1 VTAARRPESQEQI
14 LEAAVASLTEAD
26 IPPDEQD
33 GWLDPDV
40 DPPAELAA
48 LPDAELQELLAPAPP
63 WPAPPRSGDSPPPSA
78 SSPPTRWPWRLP

>member
-1 VTAARRPESQEQI
+1 MTAARRPESQEQI

-48 LPDAELQELLAPAPP
+48 LPDAELEELLAAAPSRPAPP
-63 WPAPPRSGDSPPPSA
+63 ACR
-78 SSPPTRWPWRLP
+78 

>member
-33 GWLDPDV
+33 GWLDPETLV
-40 DPPAELAA
+40 DQADRGPGYE
-48 LPDAELQELLAPAPP
+48 
-63 WPAPPRSGDSPPPSA
+63 R
-78 SSPPTRWPWRLP
+78 

>member
-1 VTAARRPESQEQI
+1 MTAARRPESQEQI

-33 GWLDPDV
+33 GWLDPDA

-48 LPDAELQELLAPAPP
+48 LPDAELEELLGRRPAPA
-63 WPAPPRSGDSPPPSA
+63 
-78 SSPPTRWPWRLP
+78 WRRRRGR